1 MKKMTRKHELA
12 GAGIRFASA
21 LIDGFI
27 AALLVEIIWLP
38 TVFFGSFGAIVAV
51 LLFWVIPI
59 IIVYYIILVKR
70 WSATL
75 GMKLVKIK
83 LIDAKTH
90 ANVGYKTAF
99 MRYIGMYG
107 SSVIFGLGYVFLFF
121 TKNKQNL
128 HDIIANTLVVKI
140 K

>member
-1 MKKMTRKHELA
+1 MVKKHELA
-12 GAGIRFASA
+12 GAGIRFTSA
-21 LIDGFI
+21 LIDSFI
-27 AALLVEIIWLP
+27 VGLLVEVLWLP
-38 TVFFGSFGAIVAV
+38 TVFFGSFGAMLLV
-51 LLFWVIPI
+51 LVFWVLPI
-59 IIVYYIILVKR
+59 IVIYYIILAKR

-90 ANVGYKTAF
+90 VNINYKIAF
-99 MRYIGMYG
+99 VRFVSMYV
-107 SSVIFGLGYVFLFF
+107 SSTIFGLGFIFLFF

-128 HDIIANTLVVKI
+128 HDLIANTLVVKT